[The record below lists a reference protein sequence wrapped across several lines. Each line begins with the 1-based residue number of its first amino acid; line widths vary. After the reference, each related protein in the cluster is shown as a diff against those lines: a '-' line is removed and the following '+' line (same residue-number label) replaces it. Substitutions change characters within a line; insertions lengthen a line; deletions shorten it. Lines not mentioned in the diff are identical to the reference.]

1 VGISL
6 VVAVTVEIAVNPI
19 GLGNGIMTAGQALR
33 PWIGGWVERNRLVLG
48 MVDRGSILI
57 VVYAAFSEGMVA
69 GIWHSIDAATLA
81 RLFVVDAALL
91 VAVLVA
97 TTLLSR
103 RLGFSRADASMIAV
117 ISAWYTGHPVR
128 RTRFCPR
135 PMISPSLT
143 KNVPGAQFTF
153 TQPVQIPGRV
163 LPAGTY
169 RFQLADNDSRHLV
182 QIFREDRTLVATL
195 YSIPRLRDGRSADAA
210 ITLADRGAAQPQA
223 IVAWFFG
230 GETQGHELLY
240 ARQGKQALA
249 RATQTTFM
257 SGK

>member
-1 VGISL
+1 MKL
-6 VVAVTVEIAVNPI
+6 HKM
-19 GLGNGIMTAGQALR
+19 L
-33 PWIGGWVERNRLVLG
+33 
-48 MVDRGSILI
+48 SI
-57 VVYAAFSEGMVA
+57 
-69 GIWHSIDAATLA
+69 T
-81 RLFVVDAALL
+81 
-91 VAVLVA
+91 
-97 TTLLSR
+97 
-103 RLGFSRADASMIAV
+103 ASMLAIA
-117 ISAWYTGHPVR
+117 IMLPVVHADDWNQA
-128 RTRFCPR
+128 TR
-135 PMISPSLT
+135 
-143 KNVPGAQFTF
+143 FTF